1 MLRTKSAKLYARAKT
16 VIPGGTC
23 SSGRNLDYPFFI
35 DRGKG
40 SRIWDVDGNE
50 FIDYVCAWGPL
61 TLGHAPDCVNDAIRG
76 QLDKGLQH
84 GGTGIELEYELASLL
99 IDLVPSVEQVRF
111 GTSGSEVVHIAL
123 RLARAFT
130 GKEKVVKFEGH
141 FHGTISDIYQS
152 VYPTAP
158 YGPDHAPY
166 TRRSVDGQ
174 PRSDED
180 NVIVQ
185 PFNYLDVVEATLKER
200 GHEIAAVIVEP
211 VGAYS
216 GVQPPA
222 QGFLEGL
229 RRITSENDVL
239 LIFDEVVT
247 GFRMAIGGAQE
258 YFGVTPDLTVMAKG
272 FGCGVPIAAFG
283 GRRDI
288 MDKIADGS
296 MPHYGTYNGN
306 AMCLAGALAG
316 LRELSKDNAAAI
328 RSMHDQGS
336 KLRHGFNAMFDKY
349 DAPLFAHGVDPI
361 FTVVGQEKKELCT
374 NYRDYEGR
382 DYDCARRWRDAMFD
396 AGSWSIYRG
405 SFVLSAAHTDED
417 IDSTLEACEAILA
430 DGSWKDREL
439 YVPD

>member
-1 MLRTKSAKLYARAKT
+1 MNRSKSAELYAKAKT
-16 VIPGGTC
+16 IIPGGTS

-61 TLGHAPDCVNDAIRG
+61 TLGHAPDCVNDAIRE

-84 GGTGIELEYELASLL
+84 GGTGVEREYELAKLL
-99 IDLVPSVEQVRF
+99 VDLVPSVEQVRF
-111 GTSGSEVVHIAL
+111 GTTGSEVVHIAL

-166 TRRSVDGQ
+166 TKRSVDGQ
-174 PRSDED
+174 QRSDEE

-185 PFNYLDVVEATLKER
+185 PFNNLDVVEETMKKR
-200 GHEIAAVIVEP
+200 NHEIAALIVEP
-211 VGAYS
+211 IGAYS
-216 GVQPPA
+216 GVQPPVD
-222 QGFLEGL
+222 GFLEGL
-229 RRITSENDVL
+229 RRITSEYGVL

-258 YFGVTPDLTVMAKG
+258 YFGVTPDITVMAKG

-283 GRRDI
+283 GRKEI
-288 MDKIADGS
+288 MDKITDGS
-296 MPHYGTYNGN
+296 MPHYGTYNAN
-306 AMCLAGALAG
+306 ALCLAGALAG
-316 LRELSKDNAAAI
+316 LLELSKDNAAAI
-328 RSMHDQGS
+328 RSMHDQGK
-336 KLRHGFNAMFDKY
+336 KLRNGFNEMFDKY
-349 DAPLFAHGVDPI
+349 DVPLFAHGVDPL
-361 FTVVGQEKKELCT
+361 FTVVGQEKKELCM
-374 NYRDYEGR
+374 NYRDYQSR
-382 DYDCARRWRDAMFD
+382 DYDFARRWRDAMFD
-396 AGSWSIYRG
+396 SGSWSLYRG
-405 SFVLSAAHTDED
+405 TFVLSAAHTDED
-417 IDSTLEACEAILA
+417 IDTTLKTCEEIMA
-430 DGSWKDREL
+430 DGEWKNREL
-439 YVPD
+439 HVPT